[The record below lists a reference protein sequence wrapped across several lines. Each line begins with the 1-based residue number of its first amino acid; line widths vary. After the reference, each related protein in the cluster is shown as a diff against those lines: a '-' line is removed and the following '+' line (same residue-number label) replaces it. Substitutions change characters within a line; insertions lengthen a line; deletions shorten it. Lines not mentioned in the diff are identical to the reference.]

1 MSSPFHTL
9 KLLISLE
16 FALSEAFMQQHK
28 LRADMRGCSSPVNVP
43 EDHILLLGS
52 IHYMLNPITHLPTI
66 SSAIYEDGSDH
77 CGSSLG

>member
-28 LRADMRGCSSPVNVP
+28 LRADMGCSSPVNVP
-43 EDHILLLGS
+43 EDRILLLGS
-52 IHYMLNPITHLPTI
+52 IHYTLNPITHLPI
-66 SSAIYEDGSDH
+66 IRSAIYEDGSDH